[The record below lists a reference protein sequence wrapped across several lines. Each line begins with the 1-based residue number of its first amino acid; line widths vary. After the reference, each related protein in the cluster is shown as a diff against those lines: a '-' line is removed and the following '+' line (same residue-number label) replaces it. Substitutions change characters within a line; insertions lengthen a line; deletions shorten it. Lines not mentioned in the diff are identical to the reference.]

1 MSNVISIANQKGG
14 VGKTTSAVNLAAAL
28 AALDQKVLLIDA
40 DPQANATSGVGVNPD
55 HVNGSLYECMLGD
68 MAPED
73 VVQSTRIKNLD
84 LIPSH
89 VDLVGAEV
97 EMVNLPNRNLVLR
110 GKLNEI
116 RKKYD
121 YIIIDCAPSLG
132 IITMNALSA
141 SDSAR
146 TIPEPPSPWRTFR
159 TTGYPIR
166 SPMVFGSMPGV
177 TSRVLGIFTSGMTV
191 LATWN
196 VSSLSE
202 VMSLH
207 DAGLMQSTPLPSS
220 MRRRDLRRYD
230 SAASSPKALT
240 DTKSGSGTRLPSA
253 RSMVPLSSSPT
264 VVTMSS
270 KNIGSTSIPRRD
282 LMTPTSLSTSAL
294 LLLTR

>member
-141 SDSAR
+141 SDSAIIPVQCQYYALEGLTKLLN
-146 TIPEPPSPWRTFR
+146 TIR
-159 TTGYPIR
+159 I
-166 SPMVFGSMPGV
+166 VQ
-177 TSRVLGIFTSGMTV
+177 SRFNPDLDLEGILLTMY
-191 LATWN
+191 
-196 VSSLSE
+196 
-202 VMSLH
+202 
-207 DAGLMQSTPLPSS
+207 DA
-220 MRRRDLRRYD
+220 R
-230 SAASSPKALT
+230 
-240 DTKSGSGTRLPSA
+240 TRLSKQVVEEVRTHFMNLAFNTLIHSNIKLAEAPSYGI
-253 RSMVPLSSSPT
+253 SILEHDITS
-264 VVTMSS
+264 
-270 KNIGSTSIPRRD
+270 IGSINYLNLAKEVLQRD
-282 LMTPTSLSTSAL
+282 AQKAAAAAARNNNEPENGSPVPAGTNQ
-294 LLLTR
+294 

>member
-97 EMVNLPNRNLVLR
+97 EMINLPNRNLVLR

-141 SDSAR
+141 SDSAIIPVQCQYYALEGLTKLLN
-146 TIPEPPSPWRTFR
+146 TIR
-159 TTGYPIR
+159 I
-166 SPMVFGSMPGV
+166 VQ
-177 TSRVLGIFTSGMTV
+177 SRFNPDLDLEGILLTMY
-191 LATWN
+191 
-196 VSSLSE
+196 
-202 VMSLH
+202 
-207 DAGLMQSTPLPSS
+207 DA
-220 MRRRDLRRYD
+220 R
-230 SAASSPKALT
+230 
-240 DTKSGSGTRLPSA
+240 TRLSKQVVEEVRTHFMNLAFNTLIHSNIKLAEAPSYGI
-253 RSMVPLSSSPT
+253 SILEHDINS
-264 VVTMSS
+264 
-270 KNIGSTSIPRRD
+270 IGSINYLNLAKEVLQRD
-282 LMTPTSLSTSAL
+282 AQKAAAAAARNNNEPENGSPVPAGTNQ
-294 LLLTR
+294 

>member
-141 SDSAR
+141 SDSAIIPVQCQYYALEGLTKLLN
-146 TIPEPPSPWRTFR
+146 TIR
-159 TTGYPIR
+159 I
-166 SPMVFGSMPGV
+166 VQ
-177 TSRVLGIFTSGMTV
+177 SRFNPDLDLEGILLTMY
-191 LATWN
+191 
-196 VSSLSE
+196 
-202 VMSLH
+202 
-207 DAGLMQSTPLPSS
+207 DA
-220 MRRRDLRRYD
+220 R
-230 SAASSPKALT
+230 
-240 DTKSGSGTRLPSA
+240 TRLSKQVVEEVRTHFMNLAFNTLIHSNIKLADAPSYGI
-253 RSMVPLSSSPT
+253 SILEHDINS
-264 VVTMSS
+264 
-270 KNIGSTSIPRRD
+270 IGSINYLNLAKEVLQRD
-282 LMTPTSLSTSAL
+282 AQKAAAAAARNNNEPENGSPVPSTNQ
-294 LLLTR
+294 

>member
-141 SDSAR
+141 SDSAIIPVQCQYYALEGLTKLLN
-146 TIPEPPSPWRTFR
+146 TIR
-159 TTGYPIR
+159 I
-166 SPMVFGSMPGV
+166 VQ
-177 TSRVLGIFTSGMTV
+177 SRFNPDLDLEGILLTMY
-191 LATWN
+191 
-196 VSSLSE
+196 
-202 VMSLH
+202 
-207 DAGLMQSTPLPSS
+207 DA
-220 MRRRDLRRYD
+220 R
-230 SAASSPKALT
+230 
-240 DTKSGSGTRLPSA
+240 TRLSKQVVEEVRTHFMNLAFNTLIHSNIKLAEAPSYGI
-253 RSMVPLSSSPT
+253 SILEHDINS
-264 VVTMSS
+264 
-270 KNIGSTSIPRRD
+270 IGSINYLNLAKEVLQRD
-282 LMTPTSLSTSAL
+282 AQKAAAAAARNNNEPENGNPVPAGTNQ
-294 LLLTR
+294 

>member
-141 SDSAR
+141 SDSAIIPGQCQYYALEGLTKLLN
-146 TIPEPPSPWRTFR
+146 TIR
-159 TTGYPIR
+159 I
-166 SPMVFGSMPGV
+166 VQ
-177 TSRVLGIFTSGMTV
+177 SRFNPDLDLEGILLTMY
-191 LATWN
+191 
-196 VSSLSE
+196 
-202 VMSLH
+202 
-207 DAGLMQSTPLPSS
+207 DA
-220 MRRRDLRRYD
+220 R
-230 SAASSPKALT
+230 
-240 DTKSGSGTRLPSA
+240 TRLSKQVVEEVRTHFMNLAFNTLIHSNIKLAEAPSYGI
-253 RSMVPLSSSPT
+253 SILEHDINS
-264 VVTMSS
+264 
-270 KNIGSTSIPRRD
+270 IGSINYLNLAKEVLQRD
-282 LMTPTSLSTSAL
+282 AQKAAAAAARNNNEPENGSPVPSTNQ
-294 LLLTR
+294 